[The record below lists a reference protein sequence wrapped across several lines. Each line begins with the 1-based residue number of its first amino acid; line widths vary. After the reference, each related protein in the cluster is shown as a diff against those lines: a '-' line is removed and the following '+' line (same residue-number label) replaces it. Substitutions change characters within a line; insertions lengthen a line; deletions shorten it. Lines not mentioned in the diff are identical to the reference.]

1 MSEREIITLNKWHHV
16 VLDEIKI
23 KKVGDS
29 FVPAF
34 FLTPGTMEMCDL
46 T

>member
-29 FVPAF
+29 LVPAF
-34 FLTPGTMEMCDL
+34 LLPPGTTEMCDL